1 MKTKNTNT
9 NTTNTTN
16 MFARIANSK
25 GRFFGLYLK
34 NGETLNA
41 QYRNQTDA
49 YLTVYD
55 RTSKMTRKFRKTSV
69 SRATV

>member
-1 MKTKNTNT
+1 MKTKNTT
-9 NTTNTTN
+9 ANTTANLFTK
-16 MFARIANSK
+16 IANSK

-41 QYRNQTDA
+41 QYRNQTES